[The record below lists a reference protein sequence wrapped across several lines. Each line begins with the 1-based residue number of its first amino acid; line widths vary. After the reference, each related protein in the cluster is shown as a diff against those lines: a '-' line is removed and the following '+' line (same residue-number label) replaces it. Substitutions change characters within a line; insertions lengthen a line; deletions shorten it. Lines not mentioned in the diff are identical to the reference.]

1 MLKNLINEYTIY
13 MENNSDT
20 SKNTMNSYIGDIS
33 GYGEYLINEDIKYIK
48 NTNKT
53 IVLKYLMKLQ
63 KDGRATSTIARN
75 ISSIRSF
82 YQFLLNNG
90 YISEDPMINLKTP
103 KIQKKIPKVLTI
115 EEIEIVLEQ
124 PDLNTFKGLR
134 DRAMLELIYSTG
146 IGINELIS
154 LDVSDIDFDLEI
166 IKINSE
172 VKRIIPIGSIAI
184 DYLERYLKVYIENS
198 KSEALFLNRNK
209 ARISRQG
216 LWKNIKEY
224 EKKSGLEKKVTPQ
237 ILRQSFAVHMI
248 ENGADLKT
256 VQKILGHSDISTTQL
271 YALTS
276 ENKNIR
282 EIYKST
288 HPRA

>member
-13 MENNSDT
+13 MGNNSDT
-20 SKNTMNSYIGDIS
+20 SKNTMNSYIGDIG
-33 GYGEYLINEDIKYIK
+33 GYGDYLNNEDIKDIK
-48 NTNKT
+48 KTNKT

-63 KDGRATSTIARN
+63 KDGKATSTIARN

-103 KIQKKIPKVLTI
+103 KIQKKIPEVLTI
-115 EEIEIVLEQ
+115 EEIELVLEQ
-124 PDLNTFKGLR
+124 PDLNTLKGLR

-154 LDVSDIDFDLEI
+154 LDRSDIDFDLEI
-166 IKINSE
+166 IKINSR
-172 VKRIIPIGSIAI
+172 VKRTIPIGSIAI
-184 DYLERYLKVYIENS
+184 NYLERYLKVYKENS

-282 EIYKST
+282 EIYKNT